1 MRGTRNLGLLIIG
14 AIVLIFL
21 AWGCGGYN
29 GLVRSRNNVNNVWSQ
44 VEGQYQRRMDVFK
57 NIENTVRASA
67 KFEDTVLTKVTRA
80 RYEAEQ
86 IRPDQNNPQTL
97 NQLGVAQR
105 NLANQFRVIFE
116 NYPTLQTTAAFRDF
130 QTQIEGTENRIA
142 VARRDYSEAVNNY
155 NNKVSTFPNNLLAG
169 MFGFKMKPY
178 YKAEEGAE
186 KAPDVFKQ

>member
-1 MRGTRNLGLLIIG
+1 MKGTRNLALIVIG
-14 AIVLIFL
+14 AVVLIFL

-29 GLVRSRNNVNNVWSQ
+29 GMVKSRNNVNNSWSK

-57 NIENTVRASA
+57 NIENTIKASA

-86 IRPDQNNPQTL
+86 IKLDPNNPESI
-97 NQLGVAQR
+97 NQLGQAQR
-105 NLANQFRVIFE
+105 NLTNQFRVIFE

-142 VARRDYSEAVNNY
+142 VARMDYSNAVNEY
-155 NNKVSTFPNNLLAG
+155 NNKVTTFPNNIMAG
-169 MFGFKMKPY
+169 IFGFKAKPY

-186 KAPDVFKQ
+186 KAPDVFTN